1 MGKILCLDYGRRRI
15 GVSMSDPLKLTA
27 QPVDTWVD
35 LSEKD
40 MVFKIQIIV
49 KNEGVER
56 IVVGYPLTLRGQ
68 KGSSA
73 RKVERF
79 IGMLSG
85 AVPVP
90 VVPWDE
96 RLSSAHAH
104 RIMHQTGKKPSRRKE
119 RVDVMASML
128 ILQNYLDH
136 VRLRADRQGEDPLEP

>member
-96 RLSSAHAH
+96 RLSSARPPHHASNRQKTQPQEGTGGRHGLHAH
-104 RIMHQTGKKPSRRKE
+104 SSELSGPCPSPRRPAGG
-119 RVDVMASML
+119 RPA
-128 ILQNYLDH
+128 
-136 VRLRADRQGEDPLEP
+136 